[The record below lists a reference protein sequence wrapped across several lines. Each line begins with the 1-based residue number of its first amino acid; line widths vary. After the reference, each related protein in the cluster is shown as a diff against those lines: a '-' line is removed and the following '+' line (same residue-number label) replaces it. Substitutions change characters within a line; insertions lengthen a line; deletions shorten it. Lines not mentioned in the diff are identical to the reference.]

1 MEVAKVIQDI
11 TDINF
16 EDIII
21 NFDNIA
27 INKIYDVDIDYTFLN
42 DLDLDF
48 SFLDNLTI
56 DFSFLNE

>member
-21 NFDNIA
+21 NFNNIA
-27 INKIYDVDIDYTFLN
+27 TNKIYDVDIDYTFLN
-42 DLDLDF
+42 
-48 SFLDNLTI
+48 
-56 DFSFLNE
+56 E